1 MSARKGSGDH
11 RGVKVFWDDFI
22 SKASTDSDAS
32 QNNGGFF
39 QSLLAGIICKS
50 NMQETIQFS
59 DCLVV

>member
-39 QSLLAGIICKS
+39 SVSPGGHHLQKQYAG
-50 NMQETIQFS
+50 NYTI
-59 DCLVV
+59 